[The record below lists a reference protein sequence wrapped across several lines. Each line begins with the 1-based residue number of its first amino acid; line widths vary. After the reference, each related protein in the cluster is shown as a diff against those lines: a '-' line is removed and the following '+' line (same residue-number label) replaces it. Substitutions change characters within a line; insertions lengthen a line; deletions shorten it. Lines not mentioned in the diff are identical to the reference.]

1 MLIRGPFSS
10 TALAEHALFLMLC
23 LTKNFSASQK
33 SIRAKALCQPVNREL
48 TGKTLGLIGFGASGR
63 ELAKRAWAM
72 GMHIMA
78 VDKQDFSSTILT
90 EFHLDFLDGPSRLS
104 DVLKQADYVSLHVP
118 LTSETRYMIDGS
130 ALEIMKRTAFLIN
143 VARGELID
151 ESDLI
156 TALRNGRIA
165 GGD

>member
-1 MLIRGPFSS
+1 
-10 TALAEHALFLMLC
+10 
-23 LTKNFSASQK
+23 SQK

-90 EFHLDFLDGPSRLS
+90 EFHLDFLGGPSRLS

-130 ALEIMKRTAFLIN
+130 SLEIMKRTAFLIN

-151 ESDLI
+151 
-156 TALRNGRIA
+156 
-165 GGD
+165 